1 MDKERF
7 SEGRQSL
14 DDISIFA
21 IKRKRSAEPRKLPF
35 PRIRRFFILQPKG

>member
-21 IKRKRSAEPRKLPF
+21 IKRREIP
-35 PRIRRFFILQPKG
+35 